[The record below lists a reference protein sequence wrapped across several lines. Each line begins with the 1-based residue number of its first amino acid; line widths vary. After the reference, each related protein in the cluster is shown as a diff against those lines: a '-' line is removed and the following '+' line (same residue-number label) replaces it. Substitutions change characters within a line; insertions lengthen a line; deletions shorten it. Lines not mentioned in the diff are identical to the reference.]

1 MVFMITKSGKSALLL
16 LLFLLTGSLAAQ
28 DTLNIIDAKGMKQ
41 GPWCKRDQGGVRIY
55 EGRFADNV
63 PVGVFRYFY
72 PDGKLKTVSTF
83 SENGHKA
90 RSVSYYKN
98 GHMMA
103 RGNYL
108 DEKKDSTWQ
117 FFGEFDGALL
127 LEENYTAGVRNG
139 VSRTFTPDKAVVEMI
154 QYKNGLRDGAWEQ
167 YYSDGKI
174 KIRGTFVN
182 DENAGTF
189 QAFSPE
195 GQLMISGQYADGHR
209 DGIWTTWDDK
219 GKLLKKE
226 YYKEGKLQKT
236 EEPPSK

>member
-1 MVFMITKSGKSALLL
+1 
-16 LLFLLTGSLAAQ
+16 
-28 DTLNIIDAKGMKQ
+28 
-41 GPWCKRDQGGVRIY
+41 
-55 EGRFADNV
+55 
-63 PVGVFRYFY
+63 
-72 PDGKLKTVSTF
+72 
-83 SENGHKA
+83 
-90 RSVSYYKN
+90 
-98 GHMMA
+98 
-103 RGNYL
+103 
-108 DEKKDSTWQ
+108 
-117 FFGEFDGALL
+117 
-127 LEENYTAGVRNG
+127 